1 MTLGGELCCGFI
13 PSTQYEQ
20 LYSPDYRV
28 REVTTS
34 NLISTIQT
42 TPSELID
49 IEGFLKVIDPLLR
62 DPNMKV
68 VQNSYNMLKTL
79 ITNLDQN
86 CALYVHSLVKTA
98 LTLYMDTRK
107 FVRQFGN
114 ELITQLL
121 KILSPSS
128 VLSEM
133 VRTLHNAPP
142 QVAVESLEFVDSL
155 VQYNII
161 PSILLTQFTFYLDSA
176 LNSPHVSVQTAAKKF
191 LNSLAFRDPTTYGNI
206 IGNLKPES
214 ISTVERGRREFSN
227 PARRSAVVGKDVL
240 SNKARQS
247 LSRLFARASTSQQ
260 KSSSKGSMFEDDL
273 VETPE
278 GGFNFAP
285 LPTLTEGS
293 ANNFSENSL
302 QQSPTR
308 QSSFSQQS
316 SPVRNPSGVSLITND
331 IADDDNLENNED
343 ISNSHADPNE
353 KISSR
358 SVPNPQRMYID
369 TTSHNH
375 YFAPQTP
382 TIQKFRHGSTP
393 TFTINS
399 EFKHYESDQNKNE
412 GQQQQPITTINENQ
426 NDDDLD
432 GDNIFSNHPLPSN
445 DDFKQDNQQDND
457 YEEDNIFNHKED
469 RPLFKSNDIFAQSMP
484 VNVTINSHSLLGDLV
499 EETPI
504 KPIKPERHSLIAM
517 NKDKS
522 SKISRERA
530 ALSRKLRA
538 RGVISAQPQEPHL
551 VNISETADETQLPPR
566 PDFSKSMP
574 VGSVLSVKKRPKP
587 PPATSLSKKDKPI
600 EELSVKPITVDEN
613 VIPSR
618 STFAKERKRLSSS
631 LHVSTSKEMFTPP
644 RHQQPAKRFDNLM
657 AKLKS
662 TEWSDQN
669 DAILSI
675 QNNINDYCDL
685 LNASAREIVQILAEC
700 GSSLR
705 TALAKN
711 ALSLLLIMIKDDRI
725 DCATIGEAAG
735 ATLLHIVSA
744 GRNFISAIACDCFDA
759 LVDCMNPSRAS
770 AMLIAE
776 SKRKQDKSR
785 ARVAAGIGIIA
796 PKCPNDT
803 ALRKTCETLT
813 NDANQEVRRI
823 ARLSLANFDV

>member
-1 MTLGGELCCGFI
+1 MSLGGDLCCGFI
-13 PSTQYEQ
+13 PSTQFEQ
-20 LYSPDYRV
+20 LHSTDYRV
-28 REVTTS
+28 RELTTS

-49 IEGFLKVIDPLLR
+49 IEEFLKVIDPLLR

-86 CALYVHSLVKTA
+86 CALHVHSLVKTA
-98 LTLYMDTRK
+98 LALYMDTRK

-128 VLSEM
+128 ILSEM

-155 VQYNII
+155 VQFNVI
-161 PSILLTQFTFYLDSA
+161 PSVLLTQFTFYLDSA
-176 LNSPHVSVQTAAKKF
+176 LNSPHVSVQTAANKF

-214 ISTVERGRREFSN
+214 LSAVERGKKDYTN
-227 PARRSAVVGKDVL
+227 PARRSAVVGRDVL
-240 SNKARQS
+240 SNNARLS

-260 KSSSKGSMFEDDL
+260 KSSSKSSIMEDDL

-285 LPTLTEGS
+285 LPTLDEEN
-293 ANNFSENSL
+293 ADNNSEYSPE
-302 QQSPTR
+302 QSPSRRT
-308 QSSFSQQS
+308 SFSQQS
-316 SPVRNPSGVSLITND
+316 SPVRNPSGVSLITEDLN
-331 IADDDNLENNED
+331 ADDKQFANDQLNDNSAQIDQNG
-343 ISNSHADPNE
+343 

-358 SVPNPQRMYID
+358 SVPTQQRMYID

-393 TFTINS
+393 TFPISS
-399 EFKHYESDQNKNE
+399 EFKQQNKNE
-412 GQQQQPITTINENQ
+412 ETPISITNNSGKQ

-432 GDNIFSNHPLPSN
+432 VDNIFSNHPLPSK
-445 DDFKQDNQQDND
+445 DSFSREEKQDFDND
-457 YEEDNIFNHKED
+457 EDNIFNHADD
-469 RPLFKSNDIFAQSMP
+469 RPLFKSNDVFAQSMP
-484 VNVTINSHSLLGDLV
+484 VNVTINSNPILGDLV
-499 EETPI
+499 EESPL
-504 KPIKPERHSLIAM
+504 KPKQERHSMITL

-530 ALSRKLRA
+530 ALSRKLKA
-538 RGVISAQPQEPHL
+538 RGIISAQPQEPHL
-551 VNISETADETQLPPR
+551 VNIAESADESQLPPR
-566 PDFSKSMP
+566 PDFSKTQP
-574 VGSVLSVKKRPKP
+574 TGSVLSIKKRPKP
-587 PPATSLSKKDKPI
+587 PPATSLSKKDKPV
-600 EELSVKPITVDEN
+600 EELSVKPITVDET

-631 LHVSTSKEMFTPP
+631 LHVQTSKDMFSPP
-644 RHQQPAKRFDNLM
+644 RYQAPAKRFDNLM
-657 AKLKS
+657 TKLHS

-669 DAILSI
+669 DAILSL
-675 QNNINDYCDL
+675 QSNINDYCEQ
-685 LNASAREIVQILAEC
+685 LNANARDIVQILAEC

-735 ATLLHIVSA
+735 ASLLHIVSA
-744 GRNFISAIACDCFDA
+744 GRQFISAIACDCFDA

-796 PKCPNDT
+796 HKCPNDH

-823 ARLSLANFDV
+823 ARLSLANFD